1 MKVLFIYPAFNRHAQ
16 DHPELLEFVP
26 MNEYLGSPSLGIAT
40 MAAVTPGS
48 WEIEFRDDRLEDA
61 TRPTD
66 ADIVALSFFTPAARR
81 ALAIAD
87 HFRAEGKV
95 VVAGGIFPTA
105 MPDVVA
111 EHVDAVV
118 VGEGEH
124 VWPQAL
130 RDFAV
135 GRLRSRYANEAS
147 IKLDDLPLPRLDLY
161 FAQERGTFQ
170 PDDYPLQISRG
181 CALACAAC
189 ILPLSMT
196 RHQRPLAV
204 DHVMA
209 QLDVLQSAGKR
220 ACLTEDTSWF
230 PGPRGRGL
238 LEQVLDRI
246 IESGRPA
253 PISYVGISM
262 PMILSTPMSFLQK
275 AREAGIDMFY
285 LVGGFDPITRGAFT
299 TDNPRMRQKAI
310 DAVQKSL
317 DAGIE
322 PYTSFLFGDDQDDEG
337 TPDRMLEVASI
348 AGIRKAEFAI
358 STPYPATPQ
367 WHRLLA
373 EDRILTVDWSKYNDA
388 NIVFRPRN
396 LTPEQVTDGYL
407 YLWKN
412 FYASRPEVAEMST
425 YERTIQF

>member
-230 PGPRGRGL
+230 PGQIGRA
-238 LEQVLDRI
+238 
-246 IESGRPA
+246 SC
-253 PISYVGISM
+253 
-262 PMILSTPMSFLQK
+262 
-275 AREAGIDMFY
+275 RER
-285 LVGGFDPITRGAFT
+285 V
-299 TDNPRMRQKAI
+299 
-310 DAVQKSL
+310 
-317 DAGIE
+317 
-322 PYTSFLFGDDQDDEG
+322 
-337 TPDRMLEVASI
+337 
-348 AGIRKAEFAI
+348 
-358 STPYPATPQ
+358 
-367 WHRLLA
+367 
-373 EDRILTVDWSKYNDA
+373 
-388 NIVFRPRN
+388 
-396 LTPEQVTDGYL
+396 
-407 YLWKN
+407 
-412 FYASRPEVAEMST
+412 
-425 YERTIQF
+425 